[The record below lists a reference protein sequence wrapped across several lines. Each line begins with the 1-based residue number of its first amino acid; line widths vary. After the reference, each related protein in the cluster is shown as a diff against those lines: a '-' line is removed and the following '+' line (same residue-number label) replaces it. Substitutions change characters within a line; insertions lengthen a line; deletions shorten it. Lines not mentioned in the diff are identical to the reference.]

1 MRTARRIGNRC
12 RGPQRR
18 EWVDVMNRV
27 WLEDRLGEPAWAALF
42 GVLLTGEARTAAE
55 FARTARL
62 TFAQARMRLERLKA
76 RGMACVEVSAG
87 RPYWRIAGSEV
98 ARELQALGLAPR
110 ADATALR
117 WQQPCNRALKR
128 ARRCYGHLAG
138 ELGVA
143 QMKALQA
150 CGWVRM
156 EGARTVLLPPA
167 RAWAATHGVGV
178 ATEDHGARRCL
189 DWSERRDHLGGAFAR
204 ALLDHELAQ
213 GWLRAAAV
221 PRALELTALGERV
234 FLPWL
239 NGARVPL

>member
-1 MRTARRIGNRC
+1 
-12 RGPQRR
+12 
-18 EWVDVMNRV
+18 MNRV

-55 FARTARL
+55 FARAARL
-62 TFAQARMRLERLKA
+62 TFAEVRMRLERLKDRGLA
-76 RGMACVEVSAG
+76 RIEVSAG
-87 RPYWRIAGSEV
+87 RPYWRIAGPAV

-143 QMKALQA
+143 QMKALQT
-150 CGWVRM
+150 CGWVRA
-156 EGARTVLLPPA
+156 EGVRTVLLPPA
-167 RAWAATHGVGV
+167 RTWAAAHGIDV
-178 ATEDHGARRCL
+178 ATDVSGARRCL

-204 ALLDHELAQ
+204 ALLDYELAQ

-221 PRALELTALGERV
+221 PRALELTTLGERV
-234 FLPWL
+234 LLPWL
-239 NGARVPL
+239 NGARLPL